1 MMNTVLDFQEIKK
14 EDVMTAGGKGANLGE
29 MTAAGIA
36 VPGGFVV
43 TADAYKAFIKENH
56 LEEMFRRELTEAGK
70 DEAKLLD
77 AAKKFRHAISKGKL
91 PEEVEKTVREKYAQL
106 GEQARVAVRSSA
118 TAEDLPDASFAGQQ
132 ETYLNVRGAEAV
144 LTQIRNC
151 YASLWGNRAVCY
163 RSNQGYDQL
172 SVALA
177 VVIQKMVESEKA
189 GVLFTVN
196 PINQNPDEM
205 QINASY
211 GLGESVVSGKVTADS
226 YLCDKQGKVKSCQIG
241 SKETQI
247 IYADTQG
254 TAATANAQCT
264 PDDVIT
270 SDAQKTP
277 GDTAATKEVAVSEK
291 MQKARCLN
299 DEEIAVLC
307 AEALRIEKHYG
318 CPMDIEWAIAGG
330 SVYILQARA
339 ITTLHTDNAEE
350 QKIIAGYLE
359 GMQIT
364 GKARA
369 NMAFQLEKMP
379 FAYRPL
385 DYDYIIKINRQ
396 KAKIFQENGIILTS
410 DPRIDDDGIQ
420 TLPTSRIKINGG
432 IFKLFGTLKLLKNF
446 AVCTEKCR
454 TFLAEYEDEIGKMRQ
469 IDFEQKNVKEC
480 GEFLSYTLN
489 LIGRLAYDRFKYALF
504 PSFIARDMEKAVQKV
519 DKSYTK
525 FDLFWGLNNKT
536 SEVTRDIAELAG
548 KIKEDKALAA
558 DLLQGANYQT
568 LYKKY
573 PEMQSAFDS
582 FLQKNGYKSDYNC
595 YCVDARTLLE
605 NPDRLLHILQ
615 PLVATTETASGEKE
629 QDFGKLMEQLKAIYG
644 NKYPA
649 LKERIEDFRYF
660 HVVREETQYLW
671 ETVFYYV
678 RKCLERTNM
687 LLLSDTDYEH
697 GVANLFAEEL
707 IAACERGSLSES
719 DKEKIERRNS
729 KHPLAQ
735 KVWDA
740 SKLLVFDAD
749 GDVLKGVSGSTGTAI
764 GKVCII
770 HGPEEF
776 YKMQKGDV
784 LVCQLTDPEWTP
796 LFNLASAV
804 VADTG
809 SSLSHAAIVAREYGI
824 PAVLG
829 VGFATTR
836 FKDGDTI
843 KVDGDKGEV
852 SGC

>member
-1 MMNTVLDFQEIKK
+1 MNTVLDFQEIKK

-132 ETYLNVRGAEAV
+132 ETYLNVRGVEAV

-196 PINQNPDEM
+196 PINRNPDEM

-247 IYADTQG
+247 IYSDTQG

-615 PLVATTETASGEKE
+615 PLVASTETASGEKE

-644 NKYPA
+644 SKYPA

>member
-1 MMNTVLDFQEIKK
+1 MNTVLDFQEIKK

-29 MTAAGIA
+29 MTAAGIT

-56 LEEMFRRELTEAGK
+56 LEEMFRKELTEAGN

-77 AAKKFRHAISKGKL
+77 AAKKFRHAISEGKL
-91 PEEVEKTVREKYAQL
+91 PEEVEKAVREKYAQL

-196 PINQNPDEM
+196 PINRNPDEM
-205 QINASY
+205 QINSSY

-254 TAATANAQCT
+254 TAAPANAQCT

-270 SDAQKTP
+270 SDAQKTT
-277 GDTAATKEVAVSEK
+277 GDAADTKEVAVSEK

-307 AEALRIEKHYG
+307 AEALHIEKHYG

-446 AVCTEKCR
+446 AVCAEKCR

-469 IDFEQKNVKEC
+469 IDFEQKNIKEC

-558 DLLQGANYQT
+558 DLLQGANYRT

-615 PLVATTETASGEKE
+615 PLVASTETASGEKE

-644 NKYPA
+644 SKYPA
-649 LKERIEDFRYF
+649 LKDRIEDFRYF

>member
-1 MMNTVLDFQEIKK
+1 MNTVLDFQEIKK

-56 LEEMFRRELTEAGK
+56 LEEMFRKELTEAGK

-77 AAKKFRHAISKGKL
+77 AAKKFRHAISEGKL
-91 PEEVEKTVREKYAQL
+91 PEEVEKAVREKYAQL

-196 PINQNPDEM
+196 PINRNPDEM

-241 SKETQI
+241 NKETQI

-270 SDAQKTP
+270 SDAQKTT

-364 GKARA
+364 GKARE

-469 IDFEQKNVKEC
+469 IDFEQKNIKEC

-504 PSFIARDMEKAVQKV
+504 PSFIAGDMEKAVQKV

-595 YCVDARTLLE
+595 YCVDARTLVE

-615 PLVATTETASGEKE
+615 PLVASTETASGEKE

-644 NKYPA
+644 SKYPA

>member
-1 MMNTVLDFQEIKK
+1 MNTVLDFQEIKK

-56 LEEMFRRELTEAGK
+56 LEEMFRKELTEAGK

-91 PEEVEKTVREKYAQL
+91 PEEVEEAVREKYAQL

-132 ETYLNVRGAEAV
+132 ETYLNVRGSEAV

-196 PINQNPDEM
+196 PINQNADEM

-307 AEALRIEKHYG
+307 AEAVRIEKHYG

-396 KAKIFQENGIILTS
+396 KANIFRENGIILTS

-469 IDFEQKNVKEC
+469 IDFEQKNIKEC

-504 PSFIARDMEKAVQKV
+504 PSFIAGDMEKAVQKV

-558 DLLQGANYQT
+558 DLLQGANYRT

-595 YCVDARTLLE
+595 YCVDARTLVE

-615 PLVATTETASGEKE
+615 PLVASTETASGEKE

-644 NKYPA
+644 SKYPA

-776 YKMQKGDV
+776 HKMQKGDV

>member
-1 MMNTVLDFQEIKK
+1 MNTVLDFQEIKK

-29 MTAAGIA
+29 MTAAGIT

-56 LEEMFRRELTEAGK
+56 LEEMFRKELTEAGK

-77 AAKKFRHAISKGKL
+77 AAKKFRHAISEGKL
-91 PEEVEKTVREKYAQL
+91 PEEVEKAVREKYAQL

-132 ETYLNVRGAEAV
+132 ETYLNVRGPEAV

-254 TAATANAQCT
+254 TAAIANAQCT

-270 SDAQKTP
+270 SDAQKTT

-299 DEEIAVLC
+299 DEEITALC
-307 AEALRIEKHYG
+307 AEAVRIEKHYG

-359 GMQIT
+359 GMQMT
-364 GKARA
+364 RKARA

-615 PLVATTETASGEKE
+615 PLVASTETASGEKE

-644 NKYPA
+644 SKYPA

-678 RKCLERTNM
+678 RKCLKRTNM

-707 IAACERGSLSES
+707 IAACERGSLFES

-749 GDVLKGVSGSTGTAI
+749 KDVLKGVSGSTGTAI

>member
-1 MMNTVLDFQEIKK
+1 MNTVLDFQEIKK

-77 AAKKFRHAISKGKL
+77 AAKKFRHAISKGEL

-172 SVALA
+172 SVSLA

-196 PINQNPDEM
+196 PINRNPDEM

-339 ITTLHTDNAEE
+339 ITTLHTDNTEE

-420 TLPTSRIKINGG
+420 TLPTSRIKVNGG

-446 AVCTEKCR
+446 AVCAEKCR

-469 IDFEQKNVKEC
+469 IDFEQKNIKEC

-615 PLVATTETASGEKE
+615 PLVATTETASVEKE

-644 NKYPA
+644 SKYPA

>member
-1 MMNTVLDFQEIKK
+1 MNTVLDFQEIKK

-56 LEEMFRRELTEAGK
+56 LEEMFRKELTEAGK

-77 AAKKFRHAISKGKL
+77 AAKKFRHAISEGKL
-91 PEEVEKTVREKYAQL
+91 PEEVEKAVREKYAQL

-132 ETYLNVRGAEAV
+132 ETYLNVRGPEAV

-254 TAATANAQCT
+254 TAAIANAQCT

-291 MQKARCLN
+291 MRKARCLN
-299 DEEIAVLC
+299 DEEIAALC
-307 AEALRIEKHYG
+307 AEAVRIEKHYG

-469 IDFEQKNVKEC
+469 IDFEQKNIKEC

-489 LIGRLAYDRFKYALF
+489 LTGRLAYDRFKYALF

-644 NKYPA
+644 SKYPA
-649 LKERIEDFRYF
+649 LNERIEDFRYF

>member
-1 MMNTVLDFQEIKK
+1 MNTVLDFQEIKK

-29 MTAAGIA
+29 MTAAGIT

-56 LEEMFRRELTEAGK
+56 LEEMFRKELTEAGN

-77 AAKKFRHAISKGKL
+77 AAKKFRHAISEGKL

-196 PINQNPDEM
+196 PINRNPDEM

-291 MQKARCLN
+291 MRKARCLN
-299 DEEIAVLC
+299 DEEIAALC
-307 AEALRIEKHYG
+307 AEAVRIEKHYG

-396 KAKIFQENGIILTS
+396 KANIFRENGIILTS

-420 TLPTSRIKINGG
+420 TLPTSQIKINGG

-469 IDFEQKNVKEC
+469 IDFEQKNIKEC

-615 PLVATTETASGEKE
+615 PLVASTETASGEKE
-629 QDFGKLMEQLKAIYG
+629 QDFGKLMEQLKTIYG
-644 NKYPA
+644 SKYPA

>member
-1 MMNTVLDFQEIKK
+1 MNTVLDFQEIKK

-196 PINQNPDEM
+196 PINRNPDEM

-644 NKYPA
+644 SKYPA
-649 LKERIEDFRYF
+649 LKDRIEDFRYF

>member
-1 MMNTVLDFQEIKK
+1 MNTVLDFQEIKK

-29 MTAAGIA
+29 MTAAGIT

-56 LEEMFRRELTEAGK
+56 LEEMFRKELTEAGN

-77 AAKKFRHAISKGKL
+77 AAKKFRHAISEGKL
-91 PEEVEKTVREKYAQL
+91 PEEVEKAVREKYAQL

-196 PINQNPDEM
+196 PINRNPDEM

-254 TAATANAQCT
+254 TAAPANAQCT

-270 SDAQKTP
+270 SDAQKTT
-277 GDTAATKEVAVSEK
+277 GDAADTKEVAVSEK
-291 MQKARCLN
+291 MQKTRCLN
-299 DEEIAVLC
+299 DEEIAALC
-307 AEALRIEKHYG
+307 AEAVHIEKHYG

-359 GMQIT
+359 GMQMT

-469 IDFEQKNVKEC
+469 IDFEQKNIKEC

-504 PSFIARDMEKAVQKV
+504 PSFIAGDMEKAVQKV

-536 SEVTRDIAELAG
+536 SEVTRDIAKLAG

-558 DLLQGANYQT
+558 DLLQGANYRT

-615 PLVATTETASGEKE
+615 PLVASTETASGEKE

-644 NKYPA
+644 SKYPA
-649 LKERIEDFRYF
+649 LKDRIEDFRYF

>member
-1 MMNTVLDFQEIKK
+1 MNTVLDFQEIKK

-56 LEEMFRRELTEAGK
+56 LEEMFRKELTEAGK

-77 AAKKFRHAISKGKL
+77 AAKKFRHAISEGKL
-91 PEEVEKTVREKYAQL
+91 PEEVEKAVREKYAQL

-132 ETYLNVRGAEAV
+132 ETYLNVRGPEAV

-196 PINQNPDEM
+196 PINRNPDEM

-615 PLVATTETASGEKE
+615 PLVASTETASGEKE

-644 NKYPA
+644 SKYPA

>member
-1 MMNTVLDFQEIKK
+1 MNTVLDFQEIKK

-56 LEEMFRRELTEAGK
+56 LEEMFRKELTEAGK

-77 AAKKFRHAISKGKL
+77 AAKKFRHAISEGKL
-91 PEEVEKTVREKYAQL
+91 PEEVEKAVREKYAQL

-196 PINQNPDEM
+196 PINRNPDEM

-241 SKETQI
+241 NKETQI

-270 SDAQKTP
+270 SDAQKTT

-299 DEEIAVLC
+299 DEEITALC
-307 AEALRIEKHYG
+307 AEAVRIEKHYG

-359 GMQIT
+359 GMQMT
-364 GKARA
+364 RKARA

-420 TLPTSRIKINGG
+420 TLPTSQIKINGG

-469 IDFEQKNVKEC
+469 TDFEQKNIKEC

-504 PSFIARDMEKAVQKV
+504 PSFIAGDMEKAVQKV

-536 SEVTRDIAELAG
+536 SEVTRDIAKLAG
-548 KIKEDKALAA
+548 KIKENKALAA

-615 PLVATTETASGEKE
+615 PLVATTETASVEKE

-644 NKYPA
+644 SKYPA

>member
-1 MMNTVLDFQEIKK
+1 MNTVLDFQEIKK
-14 EDVMTAGGKGANLGE
+14 EDVITAGGKGANLGE

-43 TADAYKAFIKENH
+43 TADAYKVFIKENH

-196 PINQNPDEM
+196 PINRNPDEM

-254 TAATANAQCT
+254 TAAT
-264 PDDVIT
+264 
-270 SDAQKTP
+270 
-277 GDTAATKEVAVSEK
+277 KEVTVSAE
-291 MQKARCLN
+291 MRKARCLN
-299 DEEIAVLC
+299 DEEIATLC
-307 AEALRIEKHYG
+307 AEAVRIEKHYG

-359 GMQIT
+359 GMQMT
-364 GKARA
+364 GKARE

-454 TFLAEYEDEIGKMRQ
+454 TFLAEYEDEIGRMKQ

-548 KIKEDKALAA
+548 KIKKDKALAA
-558 DLLQGANYQT
+558 DFLQGANYQT

-615 PLVATTETASGEKE
+615 PLVASSETASGEKE

-644 NKYPA
+644 SKYPA

-707 IAACERGSLSES
+707 PPAKEALCLRATKKKSNAAT
-719 DKEKIERRNS
+719 
-729 KHPLAQ
+729 
-735 KVWDA
+735 A
-740 SKLLVFDAD
+740 STLLPR
-749 GDVLKGVSGSTGTAI
+749 KSGMPPSFWSSTQTEM
-764 GKVCII
+764 C
-770 HGPEEF
+770 
-776 YKMQKGDV
+776 
-784 LVCQLTDPEWTP
+784 
-796 LFNLASAV
+796 
-804 VADTG
+804 
-809 SSLSHAAIVAREYGI
+809 
-824 PAVLG
+824 
-829 VGFATTR
+829 
-836 FKDGDTI
+836 
-843 KVDGDKGEV
+843 
-852 SGC
+852 

>member
-1 MMNTVLDFQEIKK
+1 MNTVLDFQEIKK

-77 AAKKFRHAISKGKL
+77 AAKKFRHAISEGKL
-91 PEEVEKTVREKYAQL
+91 PEEVEKAVREKYAQL

-132 ETYLNVRGAEAV
+132 ETYLNVRGPEAV

-196 PINQNPDEM
+196 PINQNTDEM

-254 TAATANAQCT
+254 TAAKANAQCT

-307 AEALRIEKHYG
+307 AEAVRIEKHYG

-420 TLPTSRIKINGG
+420 TLPTSQVKINGG

-582 FLQKNGYKSDYNC
+582 FLQKNGYKSNYNC

-615 PLVATTETASGEKE
+615 PLVASTETASGEKE

-644 NKYPA
+644 SKYPA

>member
-1 MMNTVLDFQEIKK
+1 MNTVLDFQEIKK

-56 LEEMFRRELTEAGK
+56 LEEMFRKELTEAGN

-77 AAKKFRHAISKGKL
+77 AAKKFRHAISEGKL

-132 ETYLNVRGAEAV
+132 ETYLNVRGPEAV

-446 AVCTEKCR
+446 AVCAKKCR

-469 IDFEQKNVKEC
+469 IDFEQKNIKEC

-504 PSFIARDMEKAVQKV
+504 PSFIVRDMEKAVQKV

-629 QDFGKLMEQLKAIYG
+629 QDFGKLMEQLKTIYG
-644 NKYPA
+644 SKYPA

-776 YKMQKGDV
+776 YKMRKGDV

>member
-1 MMNTVLDFQEIKK
+1 MNTVLDFQEIKK

-56 LEEMFRRELTEAGK
+56 LEEMFRKELTEAGK

-91 PEEVEKTVREKYAQL
+91 PEEVEKAVREKYAQL

-132 ETYLNVRGAEAV
+132 KTYLNVRGPEAV

-196 PINQNPDEM
+196 PINRNPDEM

-226 YLCDKQGKVKSCQIG
+226 YLCDKQGKIKSCQIG

-270 SDAQKTP
+270 SDAQKTT
-277 GDTAATKEVAVSEK
+277 GDTADTKEVAVSEK

-307 AEALRIEKHYG
+307 AEAVRIEKHYG

-364 GKARA
+364 GKARE

-615 PLVATTETASGEKE
+615 PLVASTETASGEKE

-644 NKYPA
+644 SKYPA

>member
-1 MMNTVLDFQEIKK
+1 MNTVLDFQEIKK

-56 LEEMFRRELTEAGK
+56 LEEMFRKELTEAGK

-196 PINQNPDEM
+196 PINQNADEM

-277 GDTAATKEVAVSEK
+277 GDTAATKEVTVSAE
-291 MQKARCLN
+291 MRKARCLN

-307 AEALRIEKHYG
+307 AEAVRIEKHYG

-364 GKARA
+364 GKTRA

-469 IDFEQKNVKEC
+469 IDFEQKNIKEC

-615 PLVATTETASGEKE
+615 PLVASTETASGEKE
-629 QDFGKLMEQLKAIYG
+629 QDFGKLMEQLKTIYG
-644 NKYPA
+644 SKYPA

>member
-1 MMNTVLDFQEIKK
+1 MNTVLDFQEIKK

-29 MTAAGIA
+29 MTAAGIT

-56 LEEMFRRELTEAGK
+56 LEEMFRKELTEAGN

-77 AAKKFRHAISKGKL
+77 AAKKFRHAISEGKL
-91 PEEVEKTVREKYAQL
+91 PEEVEKAVREKYAQL

-132 ETYLNVRGAEAV
+132 ETYLNVRGPEAV

-163 RSNQGYDQL
+163 RNNQGYDQL

-318 CPMDIEWAIAGG
+318 CPMDIEWAIAGS

-420 TLPTSRIKINGG
+420 TLPTSQVKINGG

-615 PLVATTETASGEKE
+615 PLVASTETASGEKE

-644 NKYPA
+644 SKYPA

>member
-1 MMNTVLDFQEIKK
+1 MNTVLDFQEIKK

-29 MTAAGIA
+29 MTAAGIT

-56 LEEMFRRELTEAGK
+56 LEEMFRKELTETGK

-77 AAKKFRHAISKGKL
+77 AAKKFRHAISEGKL
-91 PEEVEKTVREKYAQL
+91 PEEVEKAVREKYAQL

-132 ETYLNVRGAEAV
+132 ETYLNVRGSEAV

-307 AEALRIEKHYG
+307 AEALRIERHYG

-446 AVCTEKCR
+446 AVCAEKCH

-469 IDFEQKNVKEC
+469 IDFEQKNIKEC

-489 LIGRLAYDRFKYALF
+489 LTGRLAYDRFKYALF

>member
-1 MMNTVLDFQEIKK
+1 MNTVLDFQEIKK

-56 LEEMFRRELTEAGK
+56 LEEMFRKELTEAGK

-91 PEEVEKTVREKYAQL
+91 PEEVEKAVREKYAQL

-254 TAATANAQCT
+254 TAAIANAQCT

-270 SDAQKTP
+270 SDAQKTT

-364 GKARA
+364 GKARE

-615 PLVATTETASGEKE
+615 PLVASTETASGEKE

-644 NKYPA
+644 SKYPA

>member
-1 MMNTVLDFQEIKK
+1 MNTVLDFQEIKK

-29 MTAAGIA
+29 MTAAGIT

-56 LEEMFRRELTEAGK
+56 LEEMFRKELTEAGN

-196 PINQNPDEM
+196 PINRNPDEM

-410 DPRIDDDGIQ
+410 DPQIDDDGIQ

-446 AVCTEKCR
+446 AVCAEKCR

-469 IDFEQKNVKEC
+469 IDFEQKNIKEC

-489 LIGRLAYDRFKYALF
+489 LTGRLAYDRFKYALF

-629 QDFGKLMEQLKAIYG
+629 QDFGKLMEQLKTIYG
-644 NKYPA
+644 SKYPA

-776 YKMQKGDV
+776 YKMRKGDV

>member
-1 MMNTVLDFQEIKK
+1 MNTVLDFQEIKK

-56 LEEMFRRELTEAGK
+56 LEEMFRKELTEAGK

-196 PINQNPDEM
+196 PINQNADEM

-241 SKETQI
+241 SKKTQI

-277 GDTAATKEVAVSEK
+277 GDTAATKEVTVSAE
-291 MQKARCLN
+291 MRKARCLN

-307 AEALRIEKHYG
+307 AEAVRIEKHYG

-364 GKARA
+364 GKTRA

-469 IDFEQKNVKEC
+469 IDFEQKNIKEC

-615 PLVATTETASGEKE
+615 PLVASTETASGEKE
-629 QDFGKLMEQLKAIYG
+629 QDFGKLMEQLKTIYG
-644 NKYPA
+644 SKYPA

>member
-1 MMNTVLDFQEIKK
+1 MNTVLDFQEIKK

-196 PINQNPDEM
+196 PINRNPDEM

-318 CPMDIEWAIAGG
+318 CPMDIEWAIAGS

-420 TLPTSRIKINGG
+420 TLPTSQVKINGG

-615 PLVATTETASGEKE
+615 PLVASTETASGEKE

-644 NKYPA
+644 SKYPA

>member
-1 MMNTVLDFQEIKK
+1 MNTVLDFQEIKK

-29 MTAAGIA
+29 MTAAGIT

-196 PINQNPDEM
+196 PINRNPDEM

-270 SDAQKTP
+270 SDAHKTT
-277 GDTAATKEVAVSEK
+277 GDAADTKEVAVSEK

-299 DEEIAVLC
+299 DEEIAALC

-330 SVYILQARA
+330 SIYILQARA

-364 GKARA
+364 GKART

-446 AVCTEKCR
+446 AVCAEKCR
-454 TFLAEYEDEIGKMRQ
+454 TFLVEYEDEIGKMRQ
-469 IDFEQKNVKEC
+469 IDFEQKNIKEC

-489 LIGRLAYDRFKYALF
+489 LTGRLAYDRFKYALF

-558 DLLQGANYQT
+558 DLLQGASYQT

-615 PLVATTETASGEKE
+615 PLVASTETASGEKE

-644 NKYPA
+644 SKYPA

-729 KHPLAQ
+729 KHPLA
-735 KVWDA
+735 
-740 SKLLVFDAD
+740 
-749 GDVLKGVSGSTGTAI
+749 
-764 GKVCII
+764 
-770 HGPEEF
+770 
-776 YKMQKGDV
+776 
-784 LVCQLTDPEWTP
+784 
-796 LFNLASAV
+796 
-804 VADTG
+804 
-809 SSLSHAAIVAREYGI
+809 
-824 PAVLG
+824 
-829 VGFATTR
+829 
-836 FKDGDTI
+836 
-843 KVDGDKGEV
+843 
-852 SGC
+852 

>member
-1 MMNTVLDFQEIKK
+1 MNTVLDFQEIKK

-29 MTAAGIA
+29 MTAAGIT

-56 LEEMFRRELTEAGK
+56 LEEMFRRELTEAGN

-77 AAKKFRHAISKGKL
+77 AAKKFRHAISEGKL
-91 PEEVEKTVREKYAQL
+91 PEEVEKAVREKYAQL

-132 ETYLNVRGAEAV
+132 ETYLNVRGPEAV

-410 DPRIDDDGIQ
+410 DPQIDDDGIQ

-446 AVCTEKCR
+446 AVCAEKCR

-469 IDFEQKNVKEC
+469 IDFEQKNIKEC

-489 LIGRLAYDRFKYALF
+489 LTGRLAYDRFKYALF

-644 NKYPA
+644 SKYPA

-740 SKLLVFDAD
+740 SKLLVFNAD

>member
-1 MMNTVLDFQEIKK
+1 MNTVLDFQEIKK

-29 MTAAGIA
+29 MTAAGIT

-56 LEEMFRRELTEAGK
+56 LEEMFRRELTEAGN

-77 AAKKFRHAISKGKL
+77 AAKKFRHAISEGKL
-91 PEEVEKTVREKYAQL
+91 PEEVEKAVREKYAQL

-132 ETYLNVRGAEAV
+132 ETYLNVRGPEAV

-644 NKYPA
+644 SKYPA

>member
-1 MMNTVLDFQEIKK
+1 MNTVLDFQEIKK

-29 MTAAGIA
+29 MTAAGIT

-56 LEEMFRRELTEAGK
+56 LEEMFRKELTEAGN

-77 AAKKFRHAISKGKL
+77 AAKKFRHAISEGKL
-91 PEEVEKTVREKYAQL
+91 PEEVEKAVREKYAQL

-132 ETYLNVRGAEAV
+132 ETYLNVRGSEAV

-177 VVIQKMVESEKA
+177 VVVQKMVESEKA

-196 PINQNPDEM
+196 PINRNPDEM

-277 GDTAATKEVAVSEK
+277 GDTAATKEVTVSAE
-291 MQKARCLN
+291 MRKARCLN

-307 AEALRIEKHYG
+307 AEAVRIEKHYG

>member
-1 MMNTVLDFQEIKK
+1 MNTVLDFQEIKK

-29 MTAAGIA
+29 MTAAGIT

-56 LEEMFRRELTEAGK
+56 LEEMFRKELTEAGK

-91 PEEVEKTVREKYAQL
+91 PEEVEKAVREKYAQL

-132 ETYLNVRGAEAV
+132 ETYLNVRGPEAV

-254 TAATANAQCT
+254 TAAIANAQCT

-270 SDAQKTP
+270 SDAQKTT

-364 GKARA
+364 GKARE

-644 NKYPA
+644 SKYPA

>member
-1 MMNTVLDFQEIKK
+1 MNTVLDFQEIKK

-29 MTAAGIA
+29 MTAAGIT

-56 LEEMFRRELTEAGK
+56 LEEMFRKELTEAGN

-77 AAKKFRHAISKGKL
+77 AAKKFRHAISEGKL
-91 PEEVEKTVREKYAQL
+91 PEEVEKAVREKYAQL

-132 ETYLNVRGAEAV
+132 ETYLNVRGPEAV

-318 CPMDIEWAIAGG
+318 CPMDIEWAFAGS

-420 TLPTSRIKINGG
+420 TLPTSQVKINGG

-558 DLLQGANYQT
+558 DLLQGASYQT

-615 PLVATTETASGEKE
+615 PLVASTETASGEKE

-644 NKYPA
+644 SKYPA

>member
-1 MMNTVLDFQEIKK
+1 MNTVLDFQEIKK

-29 MTAAGIA
+29 MTAAGIT

-56 LEEMFRRELTEAGK
+56 LEEMFRKELTEAGN

-77 AAKKFRHAISKGKL
+77 AAKKFRHAISEGKL
-91 PEEVEKTVREKYAQL
+91 PEEVEKAVREKYAQL

-196 PINQNPDEM
+196 PINRNPDEM

-254 TAATANAQCT
+254 TAAPANAQCT

-270 SDAQKTP
+270 SDAQKTT
-277 GDTAATKEVAVSEK
+277 GDAADTKEVAVSEK

-307 AEALRIEKHYG
+307 AEAVRIEKHYG

-469 IDFEQKNVKEC
+469 IDFEQKNIKEC

-558 DLLQGANYQT
+558 DLLQGANYRT

-615 PLVATTETASGEKE
+615 PLVASTETASGEKE

-644 NKYPA
+644 SKYPA

-749 GDVLKGVSGSTGTAI
+749 GDVLKGVSGSTGTTI

>member
-1 MMNTVLDFQEIKK
+1 MNTVLDFQEIKK

-56 LEEMFRRELTEAGK
+56 LEEMFRKELTEAGN

-77 AAKKFRHAISKGKL
+77 AAKKFRHAISEGKL
-91 PEEVEKTVREKYAQL
+91 PEEVEKAVREKYAQL

-196 PINQNPDEM
+196 PINRNPDEM

-318 CPMDIEWAIAGG
+318 CPMDIEWAIAGS

-420 TLPTSRIKINGG
+420 TLPTSQVKINGG

-469 IDFEQKNVKEC
+469 IDFEQKNIKEC

-489 LIGRLAYDRFKYALF
+489 LTGRLAYDRFKYALF

-558 DLLQGANYQT
+558 DLLQGTNYRT

-615 PLVATTETASGEKE
+615 PLVASTETASGEKE

-644 NKYPA
+644 SKYPA

>member
-1 MMNTVLDFQEIKK
+1 MNTVLDFQEIKK

-29 MTAAGIA
+29 MTAAGIT

-56 LEEMFRRELTEAGK
+56 LEEMFRKELTEAGK

-91 PEEVEKTVREKYAQL
+91 PEEVEKAVREKYAQL

-132 ETYLNVRGAEAV
+132 ETYLNVRGPEAV

-254 TAATANAQCT
+254 TAAIANAQCT

-270 SDAQKTP
+270 SDAQKTT

-364 GKARA
+364 GKARE

-615 PLVATTETASGEKE
+615 PLVASTETASGEKE

-644 NKYPA
+644 SKYPA

>member
-1 MMNTVLDFQEIKK
+1 MNTVLDFQEIKK

-77 AAKKFRHAISKGKL
+77 AAKKFRHAISEGKL
-91 PEEVEKTVREKYAQL
+91 PEEVEKAVREKYAQL

-196 PINQNPDEM
+196 PINRNPDEM

-359 GMQIT
+359 GMQMT

-385 DYDYIIKINRQ
+385 DYDYIIEINRQ

-469 IDFEQKNVKEC
+469 IDFEQKNIKEC

-615 PLVATTETASGEKE
+615 PLVASTETASGEKE

-644 NKYPA
+644 SKYPA

-764 GKVCII
+764 GKVSII

>member
-1 MMNTVLDFQEIKK
+1 MNTVLDFQEIKK

-56 LEEMFRRELTEAGK
+56 LEEMFRKELTEAGK

-151 YASLWGNRAVCY
+151 YTSLWGNRAVCY

-196 PINQNPDEM
+196 PINQNADEM

-299 DEEIAVLC
+299 DEEITALC
-307 AEALRIEKHYG
+307 AEAVRIEKHYG

-359 GMQIT
+359 GMQMT

-396 KAKIFQENGIILTS
+396 KANIFRENGIILTS

-420 TLPTSRIKINGG
+420 TLPTSQIKINGG

-469 IDFEQKNVKEC
+469 IDFEQKNIKEC

-504 PSFIARDMEKAVQKV
+504 PSFIAGDMEKAVQKV

-615 PLVATTETASGEKE
+615 PLVASTETASGEKE
-629 QDFGKLMEQLKAIYG
+629 QDFGKLMEQLKTIYG
-644 NKYPA
+644 SKYPA

>member
-1 MMNTVLDFQEIKK
+1 MNTVLDFQEIKK

-56 LEEMFRRELTEAGK
+56 LEEMFRKELTEAGK

-196 PINQNPDEM
+196 PINQNADEM

-299 DEEIAVLC
+299 DEEITALC
-307 AEALRIEKHYG
+307 AEAVRIEKHYG

-359 GMQIT
+359 GMQMT

-396 KAKIFQENGIILTS
+396 KANIFRENGIILTS

-420 TLPTSRIKINGG
+420 TLPTSQIKINGG

-469 IDFEQKNVKEC
+469 IDFEQKNIKEC

-504 PSFIARDMEKAVQKV
+504 PSFIAGDMEKAVQKV

-615 PLVATTETASGEKE
+615 PLVASTETASGEKE
-629 QDFGKLMEQLKAIYG
+629 QDFGKLMEQLKTIYG
-644 NKYPA
+644 SKYPA

>member
-1 MMNTVLDFQEIKK
+1 MNTVLDFQEIKK

-29 MTAAGIA
+29 MTAAGIT

-56 LEEMFRRELTEAGK
+56 LEEMFRRELTEAGN

-77 AAKKFRHAISKGKL
+77 AAKKFRHAISEGKL
-91 PEEVEKTVREKYAQL
+91 PEEVEKAVREKYAQL
-106 GEQARVAVRSSA
+106 GEQARVAVHSSA

-132 ETYLNVRGAEAV
+132 ETYLNVRGPEAV

-410 DPRIDDDGIQ
+410 DPQIDDDGIQ

-446 AVCTEKCR
+446 AVCAEKCR

-469 IDFEQKNVKEC
+469 IDFEQKNIKEC

-489 LIGRLAYDRFKYALF
+489 LTGRLAYDRFKYALF

-644 NKYPA
+644 SKYPA

-740 SKLLVFDAD
+740 SKLLVFNAD

>member
-1 MMNTVLDFQEIKK
+1 MNTVLDFQEIKK

-29 MTAAGIA
+29 MTAAGIT

-56 LEEMFRRELTEAGK
+56 LEEMFRKELTEAGN

-77 AAKKFRHAISKGKL
+77 AAKKFRHAISEGKL
-91 PEEVEKTVREKYAQL
+91 PEEVEKAVREKYAQL

-254 TAATANAQCT
+254 TAAPANAQCT

-270 SDAQKTP
+270 SDAQKTT
-277 GDTAATKEVAVSEK
+277 GDAADTKEVAVSEK

-307 AEALRIEKHYG
+307 AEALHIEKHYG

-446 AVCTEKCR
+446 AVCAEKCR

-469 IDFEQKNVKEC
+469 IDFEQKNIKEC

-489 LIGRLAYDRFKYALF
+489 LIGWLAYDRFKYALF

-615 PLVATTETASGEKE
+615 PLVASTETASGEKE

-644 NKYPA
+644 SKYPA
-649 LKERIEDFRYF
+649 LKDRIEDFRYF

>member
-1 MMNTVLDFQEIKK
+1 MNTVLDFQEIKK

-56 LEEMFRRELTEAGK
+56 LEEMFRRELTEAGN

-196 PINQNPDEM
+196 PINRNPDEM

-469 IDFEQKNVKEC
+469 IDFEQKNIKEC

-536 SEVTRDIAELAG
+536 SEVTRDIAELGG
-548 KIKEDKALAA
+548 KIKGDKALAA

-573 PEMQSAFDS
+573 PEMQNAFDS

-615 PLVATTETASGEKE
+615 PLVASTETASGEKE

-644 NKYPA
+644 SKYPA

>member
-1 MMNTVLDFQEIKK
+1 MNTVLDFQEIKK

-56 LEEMFRRELTEAGK
+56 LEEMFRKELTEAGK

-77 AAKKFRHAISKGKL
+77 AAKKFRHAISEGKL
-91 PEEVEKTVREKYAQL
+91 PEEVEKAVREKYAQL

-196 PINQNPDEM
+196 PINRNPDEM

-241 SKETQI
+241 NKETQI

-277 GDTAATKEVAVSEK
+277 GDTAATKEVAVSAK
-291 MQKARCLN
+291 MRKARCLN

-307 AEALRIEKHYG
+307 AEAVRIEKHYG

-469 IDFEQKNVKEC
+469 IDFEQKNIKEC

-558 DLLQGANYQT
+558 DLLQGASYQT

-644 NKYPA
+644 SKYPA